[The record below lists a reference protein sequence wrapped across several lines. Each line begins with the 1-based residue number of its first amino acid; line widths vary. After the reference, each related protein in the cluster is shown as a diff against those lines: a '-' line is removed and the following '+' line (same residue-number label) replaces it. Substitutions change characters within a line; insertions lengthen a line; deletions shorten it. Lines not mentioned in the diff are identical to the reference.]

1 MFHVILNLGLPAAT
15 RSTTA
20 AAAATK
26 TAEAATTAT
35 TVAVKWSLEKRQVR
49 VMQRRK
55 DVLWHAD
62 RLR

>member
-26 TAEAATTAT
+26 TAEAAATAT
-35 TVAVKWSLEKRQVR
+35 T
-49 VMQRRK
+49 
-55 DVLWHAD
+55 
-62 RLR
+62 